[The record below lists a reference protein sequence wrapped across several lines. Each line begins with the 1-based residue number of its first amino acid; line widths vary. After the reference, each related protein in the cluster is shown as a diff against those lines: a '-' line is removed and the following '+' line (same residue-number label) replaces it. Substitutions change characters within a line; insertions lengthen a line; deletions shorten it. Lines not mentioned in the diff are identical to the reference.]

1 MPRIYA
7 AILALFLLVVSSVA
21 VLTLRGGSVRPINFA
36 PLVFDNQNGLGQSI
50 PRFPLFLI
58 YQQNVGMLRNAFQ
71 SAQEAFPGQI
81 VIIDNSEDTEL
92 SRHPDFQEVAA
103 YYHTV
108 TLLSFPQLMNLLA
121 ALSKAWGFDYFGW
134 MHSDGV
140 VLRKDTSEDIGAVVQ
155 SKLQGMGSS
164 SWGVAFTYYDI
175 LAFYNT
181 KVVLE
186 HPWDE
191 NYLQNYMADCDV
203 YHRWRLAG
211 YSTDKLA
218 GIDKHIQ
225 LVHMGSVP
233 EKSWAKMTPTQRQET
248 FPSLEKK
255 LLLVDANF
263 WKQQHTSTRSTISQ
277 AGRYNAAFQYF
288 EAKWGG
294 TVSEM
299 GCQVGDLSVK
309 PRFEVAPSA
318 LHSSSLAP
326 ASGSHRLL
334 RRGPGFKPAVSR
346 LRPAKKAL

>member
-1 MPRIYA
+1 MPRFYVGF
-7 AILALFLLVVSSVA
+7 LAFLFVVSCVA
-21 VLTLRGGSVRPINFA
+21 VQLTLRGRPEVRPINFA
-36 PLVFDNQNGLGQSI
+36 PLVFDNQSGLGQSI

-92 SRHPDFQEVAA
+92 SRHPDFQDAAA

-108 TLLSFPQLMNLLA
+108 TLLNFPQLMNLLA

-140 VLRKDTSEDIGAVVQ
+140 VLRKDTSEDIGAIVQ
-155 SKLQGMGSS
+155 SKLQGMSSS

-203 YHRWRLAG
+203 YQRWRLAR
-211 YSTDKLA
+211 YSTDKLP

-225 LVHMGSVP
+225 LVHVGSVP
-233 EKSWAKMTPTQRQET
+233 EKR
-248 FPSLEKK
+248 
-255 LLLVDANF
+255 
-263 WKQQHTSTRSTISQ
+263 
-277 AGRYNAAFQYF
+277 
-288 EAKWGG
+288 
-294 TVSEM
+294 
-299 GCQVGDLSVK
+299 
-309 PRFEVAPSA
+309 
-318 LHSSSLAP
+318 
-326 ASGSHRLL
+326 
-334 RRGPGFKPAVSR
+334 
-346 LRPAKKAL
+346 